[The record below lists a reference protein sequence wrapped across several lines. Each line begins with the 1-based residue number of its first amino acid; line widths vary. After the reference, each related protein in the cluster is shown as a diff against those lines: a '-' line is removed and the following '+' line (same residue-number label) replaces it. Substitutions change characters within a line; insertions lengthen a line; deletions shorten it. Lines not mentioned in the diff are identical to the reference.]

1 LNRDGHGHILVLV
14 DFDSVWN
21 LNGDLDSD
29 RNINLNFNGV
39 RDANLNFNGVRD
51 GNRLSNRDGNRLIN
65 DDSDFLNLFNVVRN
79 ANVFYNLNV
88 FVFDPWHIY
97 QDFFPG
103 DIDIVKLLNSLDTG
117 NLDDLL
123 KRNGNGNSDIIRLR
137 HSNIVRD
144 IDGNLNI
151 IEDVVVLVDGPRV
164 ITNKSSVETTNK
176 SSVETTNKSSVVT
189 TNKAV
194 VNTTNKAV
202 VDTTNKAVV
211 DTVDRDTSSK
221 ATRLG
226 QKLSTHSKD

>member
-1 LNRDGHGHILVLV
+1 MNRDGNRHILVLV

-21 LNGDLDSD
+21 VHGDLDSD

-65 DDSDFLNLFNVVRN
+65 DDSDFLNLFNIVRN

-97 QDFFPG
+97 LDFFPG
-103 DIDIVKLLNSLDTG
+103 DIDFVKLLNGFDTG
-117 NLDDLL
+117 NLDDLF

-137 HSNIVRD
+137 HSNTVRD

-151 IEDVVVLVDGPRV
+151 VKDVVVLVDGPGV
-164 ITNKSSVETTNK
+164 ISNDASVDTTK
-176 SSVETTNKSSVVT
+176 KAVIDT
-189 TNKAV
+189 TNKASV
-194 VNTTNKAV
+194 VTTNKAV
-202 VDTTNKAVV
+202 VDTTNNAVAV
-211 DTVDRDTSSK
+211 NRDTSSK